1 MTDGVAWHFR
11 VLSLFSEV
19 GGIMTA
25 VAIETTRAVKLMERI
40 ETLESVAHS
49 LPEGDER
56 RSQLLDLV
64 EKDLATAAPLRPR
77 VVAQLL
83 GLSEKTVRAWVEEGV
98 LLRTETNS
106 PRLLLDV
113 ERVHDVFHLIKD
125 LREAGNTSG
134 LLDEVYRQLV
144 DASWLERGDLRES
157 LEQMRRGEG
166 EVIAARPKR

>member
-1 MTDGVAWHFR
+1 
-11 VLSLFSEV
+11 
-19 GGIMTA
+19 MTA
-25 VAIETTRAVKLMERI
+25 VAIETTSAVELMERI

-49 LPEGDER
+49 LPDGDAR

-64 EKDLATAAPLRPR
+64 EKDLASAPPLRPR
-77 VVAQLL
+77 VAAQLL

-98 LLRTETNS
+98 LLRSQTSS

-113 ERVHDVFHLIKD
+113 ERVHDVLHLIKD
-125 LREAGNTSG
+125 LRDAGNTSG

-157 LEQMRRGEG
+157 VAQMRRGEG
-166 EVIAARPKR
+166 EVIATRPKR

>member
-1 MTDGVAWHFR
+1 
-11 VLSLFSEV
+11 
-19 GGIMTA
+19 MTA
-25 VAIETTRAVKLMERI
+25 IAIETTHAVELMERI

-56 RSQLLDLV
+56 RSQLLQV
-64 EKDLATAAPLRPR
+64 VGKDLATATPLRPR

-83 GLSEKTVRAWVEEGV
+83 RLSEKTVRAWVEEGV
-98 LLRTETNS
+98 LLRAETSS

-113 ERVHDVFHLIKD
+113 ERVHDVLHLIKD

-144 DASWLERGDLRES
+144 DSSWLDRGDLKES
-157 LEQMRRGEG
+157 LEQMRRGESK
-166 EVIAARPKR
+166 VIATRPKR